1 LRQNG
6 EKSAV
11 EMKLEN
17 SLESTNQRRY
27 CLGKPHHRRAK
38 QNSAQVYR
46 RVPLVETHS
55 TPHAEPCTCGLTN
68 DAPSI
73 YGRGCTDIEQFL

>member
-17 SLESTNQRRY
+17 STPR
-27 CLGKPHHRRAK
+27 HRRPK

-55 TPHAEPCTCGLTN
+55 TPHDEPCTCGLTN